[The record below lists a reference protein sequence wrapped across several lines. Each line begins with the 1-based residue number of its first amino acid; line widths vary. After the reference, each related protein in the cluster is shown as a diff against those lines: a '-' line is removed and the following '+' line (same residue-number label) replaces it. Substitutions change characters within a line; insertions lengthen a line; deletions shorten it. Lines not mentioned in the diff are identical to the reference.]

1 MYERRSP
8 QSPQITRRGVNATV
22 KWYNPTKGF
31 GFVTLSDGSPD
42 AFLHASV
49 VQAVGHD
56 SLADGTTIVCDLSQG
71 QKGPQVASIHSV
83 DTTTAQAPR
92 RGGDRPGGD
101 RFGGGGDRFGG
112 GGDRFGGGGDRFGGG
127 GDRYGEPP
135 RPRVARSFD
144 NGPTETIEGVVKF
157 FSADKGFGF
166 VTPDGGGKD
175 VFVHITALERSGV
188 RALTPEQRVRLHTSM
203 GQKGPQANRVE
214 IL

>member
-8 QSPQITRRGVNATV
+8 QSPQITRRSVTATV

-49 VQAVGHD
+49 VQSVGHD

-83 DTTTAQAPR
+83 DESTAAAPGPR
-92 RGGDRPGGD
+92 RSPGGFGGGDRFGGD
-101 RFGGGGDRFGG
+101 RFGGGGY
-112 GGDRFGGGGDRFGGG
+112 GDAPRGPR
-127 GDRYGEPP
+127 PP
-135 RPRVARSFD
+135 RSFES
-144 NGPTETIEGVVKF
+144 GPTETIEGTVKF

-188 RALTPEQRVRLHTSM
+188 RALVPEQRVRLQTSM

>member
-8 QSPQITRRGVNATV
+8 QSPQVTRRGVTATV

-49 VQAVGHD
+49 VQAMGHD

-71 QKGPQVASIHSV
+71 QKGPQVAAIHSV
-83 DTTTAQAPR
+83 DTSTATAPR
-92 RGGDRPGGD
+92 RPAGGD

-112 GGDRFGGGGDRFGGG
+112 GGGYGGGGYGGG
-127 GDRYGEPP
+127 GGGYGGGGYGEPRAP
-135 RPRVARSFD
+135 RAPRNFD
-144 NGPTETIEGVVKF
+144 SGPTETIEGTVKF

-188 RALTPEQRVRLHTSM
+188 RSLTPEQRVRLQTSM

-214 IL
+214 LL

>member
-49 VQAVGHD
+49 VQAFGHD
-56 SLADGTTIVCDLSQG
+56 SLADGTTINCDLSQG
-71 QKGPQVASIHSV
+71 QKGPQVAAIHSV
-83 DTTTAQAPR
+83 DESTATPGGGGGGMGGGMGGGRRDSFGGGAPR
-92 RGGDRPGGD
+92 RAAGGW
-101 RFGGGGDRFGG
+101 
-112 GGDRFGGGGDRFGGG
+112 
-127 GDRYGEPP
+127 E
-135 RPRVARSFD
+135 SS
-144 NGPTETIEGVVKF
+144 GPTETVEGTVKF
-157 FSADKGFGF
+157 YSADKGFGF

-188 RALTPEQRVRLHTSM
+188 RALTPEQRVRLTTSM

-214 IL
+214 VL